1 MSHRYPPNKK
11 DVIEL
16 MVKKLLES
24 GLSKYIV
31 KDKFPIPVIDEL
43 NGSAMFSK
51 PDLRSSYHQIRMS
64 EVDICKTAFRT
75 HEGHYEF
82 LVMPF
87 GLTNAP
93 STFQSLMNTMF
104 KPFLRKFVLVFFDDI
119 LIYSKNKEEHCKHLA
134 LVLQKCPTPAI
145 IKQLRGFLGLTGY
158 YRRFIKNYA
167 GIRQPLTALL
177 KKNAFKW
184 NVAAELAYN
193 QLKKAMMEAP
203 VLVALPNFDQEFVV
217 ETYASGTRI
226 GDCDIAK
233 KGNENVVADALSRVT
248 QSGELLQLAVSSV
261 ASYVW
266 KKKGKVV
273 VGNDTEM
280 RKELIKYFH
289 NEAIGGHSGVY
300 VTTKKLSAV
309 FYWKGLKKMVKQ
321 WVRDCD
327 ICQRQ
332 KPDLSAYPG
341 LIQPLPIPERV
352 WTEVTMDFIE
362 KLPIFGG
369 KSVIMV
375 VVDRLT
381 KYAHFMALS
390 HPFSASQVAQVFMDN
405 VYKLHGLPESIVS
418 DRDKVFMS
426 GF

>member
-1 MSHRYPPNKK
+1 
-11 DVIEL
+11 
-16 MVKKLLES
+16 MVKKKMVLREYVLDYRQ
-24 GLSKYIV
+24 LSKYIM

-93 STFQSLMNTMF
+93 STFQSLMNTT
-104 KPFLRKFVLVFFDDI
+104 
-119 LIYSKNKEEHCKHLA
+119 
-134 LVLQKCPTPAI
+134 KCPTPAI

-167 GIRQPLTALL
+167 GISQPLTTLL

-203 VLVALPNFDQEFVV
+203 VLVALPNFDQEFV
-217 ETYASGTRI
+217 
-226 GDCDIAK
+226 
-233 KGNENVVADALSRVT
+233 
-248 QSGELLQLAVSSV
+248 
-261 ASYVW
+261 
-266 KKKGKVV
+266 KGKVV

-300 VTTKKLSAV
+300 
-309 FYWKGLKKMVKQ
+309 
-321 WVRDCD
+321 
-327 ICQRQ
+327 

-362 KLPIFGG
+362 KLPISGG

-375 VVDRLT
+375 VVDKLT

-390 HPFSASQVAQVFMDN
+390 HPFSASQVAQVFIDN
-405 VYKLHGLPESIVS
+405 VYKLYGLPESIVS

-426 GF
+426 RFWKDLFVELKVQLKFSTAYHP

>member
-1 MSHRYPPNKK
+1 
-11 DVIEL
+11 
-16 MVKKLLES
+16 MVKKKMVLREYVLDYRQ
-24 GLSKYIV
+24 LSKYIM

-93 STFQSLMNTMF
+93 STFQSLMNTTF

-167 GIRQPLTALL
+167 GISQPLTSLL

-203 VLVALPNFDQEFVV
+203 VLVALPNFDQEFV
-217 ETYASGTRI
+217 
-226 GDCDIAK
+226 
-233 KGNENVVADALSRVT
+233 
-248 QSGELLQLAVSSV
+248 
-261 ASYVW
+261 
-266 KKKGKVV
+266 KGKVV

-300 VTTKKLSAV
+300 VTTKKLSA
-309 FYWKGLKKMVKQ
+309 
-321 WVRDCD
+321 
-327 ICQRQ
+327 I
-332 KPDLSAYPG
+332 
-341 LIQPLPIPERV
+341 
-352 WTEVTMDFIE
+352 TEVTMDFIK
-362 KLPIFGG
+362 KLPISGG

-405 VYKLHGLPESIVS
+405 VYKLYGLPESIVS

-426 GF
+426 GFWKALFVELKVKLKFSTAYHP